1 MTEGGLFK
9 IAVALAVTAFA
20 VIVAGAKVVSQGA
33 CPVGSLSDDL
43 HVQLSGIT
51 ALLSLGLALGS
62 FGRAIRSDLKI
73 LGIAVLLLVI
83 GEVGLGFLRI
93 STPGAKYLS
102 IIHSSLAQI
111 LFAISATAAF
121 ALSPI
126 ARRFAGTPIADSGS
140 PSLRTLGWITPA
152 AVVLQMALGAI
163 HRHGAAEVWPH
174 ILSSAFVGGLLCY
187 SALAIYETPDAPGD
201 LRLVAHAM
209 IGFTLVQ
216 VLLGLGAYLGKSMAS
231 SDGPQTWMVHVTVAH
246 VVGGALTMAAA
257 FTFGLIADQRVPLAA
272 AAPPH
277 SGKAENLPA

>member
-9 IAVALAVTAFA
+9 VAVALAVTAFA

-33 CPVGSLSDDL
+33 CPVGSLTDDL
-43 HVQLSGIT
+43 HVQLSGAT
-51 ALLSLGLALGS
+51 VLLSLGLAAGS

-73 LGIAVLLLVI
+73 LTIAVLLLVI
-83 GEVGLGFLRI
+83 GEGGVGFLRI
-93 STPGAKYLS
+93 SSPGAKYLS

-111 LFAISATAAF
+111 LFAIAATAAF
-121 ALSPI
+121 VLSPP
-126 ARRFAGTPIADSGS
+126 ARRLAGSQFSDTGS
-140 PSLRTLGWITPA
+140 PSLRTLAWITPA

-163 HRHGAAEVWPH
+163 YRHGVAEVWPH

-187 SALAIYETPDAPGD
+187 SALAIYETHNAPAD

-216 VLLGLGAYLGKSMAS
+216 ILLGIGAYLGKSMAAG
-231 SDGPQTWMVHVTVAH
+231 DAPQTWMVHVTVSH
-246 VVGGALTMAAA
+246 VAGGALTMASA
-257 FTFGLIADQRVPLAA
+257 FAFGILADRHVLPNLAV
-272 AAPPH
+272 